1 MSVIEA
7 ATAGFKDM
15 ADGTVRFFFDVEPRH
30 AGAALELFRARG
42 TPAAL
47 AALQVGYAQAAN
59 TSPEPVNKA
68 PEIERVEKP
77 KVTQQ
82 AQSPEPI
89 ATKEPL
95 GPLAYWLV
103 LRCNEPEFWEW
114 LGSLGYFC
122 PDAKAAGSIVKE
134 ILDLKSRK
142 DLDADPEKVNW
153 FHGNIRGPYSR
164 WCAARGVTA

>member
-47 AALQVGYAQAAN
+47 AALQVGYAQAAD
-59 TSPEPVNKA
+59 TSPEPVA
-68 PEIERVEKP
+68 
-77 KVTQQ
+77 
-82 AQSPEPI
+82 A
-89 ATKEPL
+89 KEPL

-103 LRCNEPEFWEW
+103 LRCNEPEFWRW
-114 LGSLGYFC
+114 LQSIGYNC
-122 PDAKAAGSIVKE
+122 ASAHAAGVFSKSLLAIE
-134 ILDLKSRK
+134 SRK
-142 DLDADPEKVNW
+142 DIDGDSEAEER
-153 FHGNIRGPYSR
+153 FHRLIRGPYAK